1 MKITVYIIISIMFFL
16 YLGHIEI
23 TFKPFSIIMPAW
35 RVSVGVLLIIIGF
48 LFLHV
53 DSYKDGLDKGAKIVE
68 QVYRQKGLIK

>member
-16 YLGHIEI
+16 YLGHTEI

-35 RVSVGVLLIIIGF
+35 RVPVGILLIIIGF

-53 DSYKDGLDKGAKIVE
+53 DSYQNGLDNGVKIVE
-68 QVYRQKGLIK
+68 QAYKQKGL